1 MKKIALSLVVLGAA
15 FAGPA
20 LANEATHNGLP
31 VIQPSVETIRASN
44 AQTDLGA
51 LTQGSFEIRSDDN
64 HLGDAAR
71 GAKSG
76 T

>member
-1 MKKIALSLVVLGAA
+1 MNKIALSLVVLGAA

-20 LANEATHNGLP
+20 FANEATHNGLP
-31 VIQPSVETIRASN
+31 VIQPSVETIRAN
-44 AQTDLGA
+44 NVQADLGVLA
-51 LTQGSFEIRSDDN
+51 QGSFEIHASN
-64 HLGDAAR
+64 AYNADAAR